1 MDKFKSRIP
10 EPQTNYHRS
19 APLLLLRNNPIPIE
33 LKLPWLG
40 LGGRHQSGRMDPE
53 QTFLWVHARLSGM
66 LSQLLTP
73 WIRLVLE
80 YLYLA
85 GAVTLFCLLIVM
97 HTNFVQQVWIP
108 CLVLFYCPRLLSLLL
123 LLLWFCD
130 CLRGRYVCRVLGT
143 EF

>member
-1 MDKFKSRIP
+1 
-10 EPQTNYHRS
+10 
-19 APLLLLRNNPIPIE
+19 
-33 LKLPWLG
+33 
-40 LGGRHQSGRMDPE
+40 MDPE
-53 QTFLWVHARLSGM
+53 QTFLRVHARLSGM

-73 WIRLVLE
+73 RIRLALE

-85 GAVTLFCLLIVM
+85 GAVALFCLLVVM

-130 CLRGRYVCRVLGT
+130 CLGADMFAVCWVLNSSCHDHAID
-143 EF
+143 